1 LKETSSS
8 RVCYE
13 SRVLRRGRA
22 HCCRLTLLP
31 ATVARTSLAVVLTA
45 TLALLP
51 SCGSNKSEW
60 SPSAA
65 PRGESFLLGRWSG
78 ELKQSQ
84 LPPFRVMAEIRSLS
98 RSARNSVAYTGI
110 NCGGRWTYLGRRG
123 DTYRF
128 RETIDRGRGGKCKG
142 VGEVSLRRE
151 GGRLRFTFKGGG
163 VESRGVLLRRP

>member
-1 LKETSSS
+1 MK
-8 RVCYE
+8 
-13 SRVLRRGRA
+13 RVLLGA
-22 HCCRLTLLP
+22 
-31 ATVARTSLAVVLTA
+31 AAISLTA
-45 TLALLP
+45 TLAVLP
-51 SCGSNKSEW
+51 ACGRTGSE
-60 SPSAA
+60 PRPPAE

-78 ELKQSQ
+78 ELQQAQ
-84 LPPFRVMAEIRSLS
+84 LRPFRVKAEIRSLS

-110 NCGGRWTYLGRRG
+110 NCGGRWDYLGRRG

-128 RETIDRGRGGKCKG
+128 RETIHRGRGGKCKG